1 MIPTLPP
8 EISEEATL
16 KFYDTL
22 ITQYESMS
30 EGHKIW
36 YTHKREHG
44 LNCWICDLLL
54 LSRKM
59 ERELEAVISKSTLD
73 TSDMASPEINSLN
86 LNYNEEEN
94 GSTDNS
100 TGSD

>member
-1 MIPTLPP
+1 MIPELPP
-8 EISEEATL
+8 NISVEASL

-30 EGHKIW
+30 DGYKIW

-54 LSRKM
+54 LTRKL
-59 ERELEAVISKSTLD
+59 ERELEMYISKSTLD
-73 TSDMASPEINSLN
+73 TSDMASQELNSLS
-86 LNYNEEEN
+86 LNYNEEK
-94 GSTDNS
+94 T
-100 TGSD
+100 